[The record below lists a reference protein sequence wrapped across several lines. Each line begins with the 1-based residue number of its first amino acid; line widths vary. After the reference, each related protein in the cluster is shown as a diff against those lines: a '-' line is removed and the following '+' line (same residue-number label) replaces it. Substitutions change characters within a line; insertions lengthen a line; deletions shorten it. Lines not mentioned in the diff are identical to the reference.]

1 MALLKWQT
9 LERLMQ
15 YYHYIE
21 QVGPEIESFISS
33 AQLARSL
40 SLDDTQIRK
49 DLAAIGVKGHRRVG
63 FNVKEMHHAIQQ
75 TLGLTDSFSAVVVGT
90 GRIGGAIASY
100 PKFAQYGLDIVA
112 LFDVNPAKIGMNVA
126 NHVIQPIEQLESIIK
141 QRSVALAILTVP
153 AETAQALA
161 DRLVAAGIKA
171 IWNFSAVGLVI
182 PPDIIV
188 RNEHLSLGW
197 AQLSYHLKQKQIQH
211 T

>member
-9 LERLMQ
+9 IERLMQ

-49 DLAAIGVKGHRRVG
+49 DLSAIGLKGRRRVG
-63 FNVKEMHHAIQQ
+63 FNVNKMRHAIQQ